1 MIGNLAELIDKFD
14 NEKISGLTDF
24 EQVQIFNAL
33 KDLEMYQ
40 KTGLIAEF
48 MELKNCGEAD

>member
-1 MIGNLAELIDKFD
+1 MIGNLTELTDKFD

-24 EQVQIFNAL
+24 QQVQVFNAL

-40 KTGLIAEF
+40 KTGTIAEL
-48 MELKNCGEAD
+48 MDLKKLRETD